1 MAVNRTT
8 RVLVASDT
16 HVHAWEDVHPRVRE
30 AAAEADVALLL
41 GDLVRLDVAEGFR
54 AAARRS
60 VVVHGN
66 SDPVDVRQALPY
78 KEIIEVD
85 GVRIGCIHPA
95 WAGPEFDPPVLLS
108 DFPEGVDVIAYGH
121 LHETVNERHD
131 GVLFING
138 GQAYPS
144 FLVPATVAW
153 LIIEDGVPR
162 GEIEEVAPAR

>member
-1 MAVNRTT
+1 MATT
-8 RVLVASDT
+8 RVLVVGDT
-16 HVHAWEDVHPRVRE
+16 HVHTWDEVHPRVRE
-30 AAAEADVALLL
+30 ATAEADVALLC
-41 GDLVRLDVAEGFR
+41 GDIVRLEVVAGFR
-54 AAARRS
+54 AAAKRS

-85 GVRIGCIHPA
+85 SVRIGVTHPS
-95 WAGPEFDPPVLLS
+95 WGGPEFEPEALLG

-121 LHETVNERHD
+121 LHMPLNETHE
-131 GVLFING
+131 GVLFVNG

-153 LIIEDGVPR
+153 LVIEDGVPR
-162 GEIEEVAPAR
+162 GEIEEVAPAQ